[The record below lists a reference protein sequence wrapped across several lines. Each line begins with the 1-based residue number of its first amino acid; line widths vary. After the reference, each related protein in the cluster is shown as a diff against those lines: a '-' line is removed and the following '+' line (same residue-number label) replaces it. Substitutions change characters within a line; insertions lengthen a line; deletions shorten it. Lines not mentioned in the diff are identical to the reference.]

1 MIIDI
6 KLSVESGNE
15 KNFPYIQRENQLI
28 QQYLQQYGHLPEGG
42 GDDLHAH
49 F

>member
-15 KNFPYIQRENQLI
+15 KKFLYIQRENQLI
-28 QQYLQQYGHLPEGG
+28 QQYLQQCGYLPEGG
-42 GDDLHAH
+42 GDDLYA
-49 F
+49 